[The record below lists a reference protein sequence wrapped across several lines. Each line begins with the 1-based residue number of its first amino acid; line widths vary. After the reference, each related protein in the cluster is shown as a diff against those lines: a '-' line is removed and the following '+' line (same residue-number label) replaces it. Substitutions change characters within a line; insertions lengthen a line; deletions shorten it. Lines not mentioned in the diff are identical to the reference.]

1 MKERIYLVKI
11 ASQYVVLTEG
21 EYERYLIYGRIK

>member
-1 MKERIYLVKI
+1 MKERMYLVKI